1 MCAGSVLRVTV
12 RVLPMFPLGAVLF
25 PEAAFPIHV
34 FEPRYRELAETC
46 LRGDGQFGVV
56 LIERGHEV
64 GGGDTR
70 FGVGT
75 VARIVEAARTP
86 DGRFLLACVGEAR
99 LRITRWLDDD
109 PYPRAEVEV
118 LERHRSGPDG
128 VAETAERRAEV
139 ERLLTRVGALRAELG
154 ERGPAVAG
162 APLPEDPERASF
174 VGAARAPIGSFDAQ
188 VLLEVDDPVE
198 RLDRLVTMLRNLA
211 EFLELRLAAG

>member
-1 MCAGSVLRVTV
+1 
-12 RVLPMFPLGAVLF
+12 MFPLGGVLF
-25 PEAAFPIHV
+25 PEAAIPIHV

-46 LRGDGQFGVV
+46 LRGDGQFGIV

-86 DGRFLLACVGEAR
+86 DGRFLLACVGTER
-99 LRITRWLDDD
+99 LRIVRWLEDD

-118 LERHRSGPDG
+118 LEHHVAGPDV
-128 VAETAERRAEV
+128 VAETAARRAEV
-139 ERLLTRVGALRAELG
+139 ERLLTRVAGLRTELG
-154 ERGPAVAG
+154 ERVPPMDDD
-162 APLPEDPERASF
+162 PLPEDPDRASY
-174 VGAARAPIGSFDAQ
+174 VGAARARIGPFDAQ
-188 VLLEVDDPVE
+188 TLLEVDDPVV
-198 RLDRLVTMLRNLA
+198 RLDRLVAMLQNLA